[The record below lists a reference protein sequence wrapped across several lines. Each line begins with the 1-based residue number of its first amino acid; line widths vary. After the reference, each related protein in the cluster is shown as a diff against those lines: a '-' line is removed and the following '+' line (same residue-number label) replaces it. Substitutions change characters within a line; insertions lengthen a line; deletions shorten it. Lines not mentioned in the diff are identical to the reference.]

1 MFSNAPPEQQSH
13 PAAAL
18 KKSATQLKDGSTIG
32 PVNELIDAIVKGG
45 EVKGRQEGKAPETMR
60 EKCLTLH

>member
-1 MFSNAPPEQQSH
+1 
-13 PAAAL
+13 L
-18 KKSATQLKDGSTIG
+18 KKLATQLEDGSTIG

-45 EVKGRQEGKAPETMR
+45 EVKGRQEDKAPETMR